1 MMINDKLQFG
11 VLHLPN
17 NNQRYK
23 EHFFFLSSINQIFM
37 KCLVVVD

>member
-23 EHFFFLSSINQIFM
+23 EQFLKVLLISF
-37 KCLVVVD
+37 L